1 MSKLKALSSALAS
14 TMRLAIDA
22 CLEWH
27 PSTLPMAPEKVITP
41 QYLNKLLA
49 QSGCTPEARS
59 ARVQGVKVLDIQSV
73 SSNCN
78 NFIIEV
84 DWETDAQMPSTLFLK
99 LPCPELATR
108 WFCNV
113 IRVWELECNFFRNF
127 SNDFPVRLPQVYAVA
142 THRSRFILLEEN
154 LHADTSVELHTN
166 PDMKVGPGI
175 EKARK
180 CLAAFAKFHAFYN
193 DRSFEEQEQR
203 LPRITHPFISP
214 VMTEISR
221 FINKAAITPCRNKA
235 PDSFPEST
243 ADTYRLAMQ
252 HWDELLEWWYRGPL
266 TLIHGDSHLGN
277 FFVDGEEMGM
287 IDFQAAQWG
296 KGIRDV
302 QYFLIDSLP
311 AEQLAE
317 HEQELVRYY
326 TEQLGLHGM
335 TLSFDDASE
344 QYRAYSFQT
353 LMTIVVSLG
362 LGPLTEKDLLMEEIT
377 RRAVAACERVDFRGW
392 LDQTIVSAR

>member
-1 MSKLKALSSALAS
+1 MSKIKALISTLAS
-14 TMRLAIDA
+14 TGRIATDA

-27 PSTLPMAPEKVITP
+27 SSTLPMAPDKVITP
-41 QYLNKLLA
+41 DFLNTLLA
-49 QSGCTPEARS
+49 EHGCSDAAMA
-59 ARVQGVKVLDIQSV
+59 ARVRSVKPTDIQSV

-84 DWETDAQMPSTLFLK
+84 EWEAGSDMPNTLFLK

-108 WFCNV
+108 WFCNL

-127 SNDFPVRLPQVYAVA
+127 SDDFPIRLPKVYAVA
-142 THRSRFILLEEN
+142 THRSRFVLLEEN
-154 LHADTSVELHTN
+154 LHADNSVELHTN
-166 PDMKVGPGI
+166 PDMMAGASL
-175 EKARK
+175 EKARG

-193 DRSFEEQEQR
+193 DRPHEEQERR
-203 LPRITHPFISP
+203 LPFATHPFMSP

-221 FINKAAITPCRNKA
+221 FINKASVSPCRKKV
-235 PDSFPEST
+235 PDSFPESA
-243 ADTYRLAMQ
+243 ADTYRLAMA
-252 HWDELLEWWYRGPL
+252 HWDELLEWWYRNPL

-277 FFVDGEEMGM
+277 FFVDGDTMGM

-311 AEQLAE
+311 TEVLAANEQA
-317 HEQELVRYY
+317 LVRYY
-326 TEQLGLHGM
+326 TEQLAENGM
-335 TLSFDDASE
+335 DLPFEEAWE

-362 LGPLTEKDLLMEEIT
+362 LGPLTEKDAVMDEIT
-377 RRAVAACERVDFRGW
+377 RRAVAACERVNFRGW
-392 LDQTIVSAR
+392 LEQTIVQA